1 MLTTVPRIDRRTQPR
16 AGFTLVELLVV
27 IALIAIL
34 AGLTLRVAVGVINQ
48 GRESATKTTLQKIQ
62 RLLNSRLEEFNRR
75 FGGTDPSSLYR
86 LETTPEYVLAGNLI
100 VGYSGNQPIRATGNV
115 RRILARKLLYIKY
128 FPQSAR
134 ELDAGLQP
142 ELFTALASLGGP
154 NSTTDVE
161 EEITSSEILHDLM
174 VNSTS
179 LGDVGVGLDS
189 FLDSETADTDG
200 DGFKEFVDGWQ
211 RPIRFYR
218 WPVLLF
224 WPGFETKNSV
234 ANTLAQFQGAVPTE
248 EQALLLINSLPVNT
262 TLANHLAR
270 DPQDPLNLLGGIPE
284 FAEGGLVPQ
293 GSDQIRMLGTDGRRI
308 AGFHFPGTF
317 HCPLLV
323 SAGPN
328 GKFGLLPPKY
338 GTAPTPT
345 SYGFLG
351 QYLSVP
357 SEQEDLPSHPDLLD
371 ALADNITSL
380 NIRAGGR

>member
-1 MLTTVPRIDRRTQPR
+1 MLPTVPRIARRSPLR
-16 AGFTLVELLVV
+16 AGFTLVELLIV
-27 IALIAIL
+27 IALIALL

-48 GRESATKTTLQKIQ
+48 GRESATKSTLQKIQ
-62 RLLNSRLEEFNRR
+62 RLLNSRLEVFNRR
-75 FGGTDPSSLYR
+75 YGGNDPSSLYR

-100 VGYSGNQPIRATGNV
+100 VGYSGNQPRLATGNV

-134 ELDAGLQP
+134 ELDQGQQT
-142 ELFTALASLGGP
+142 ELFDAVVRLGGT
-154 NSTTDVE
+154 NANTDVE
-161 EEITSSEILHDLM
+161 AEISSSEILHDLV

-189 FLDSETADTDG
+189 FLDSEIADTDG
-200 DGFKEFVDGWQ
+200 DGLREFVDGWQ

-218 WPVLLF
+218 WPMLLF
-224 WPGFETKNSV
+224 YPGFQPGNNI
-234 ANTLAQFQGAVPTE
+234 ADTLDRIQNLSPTAD
-248 EQALLLINSLPVNT
+248 QALLLIQSLPVNT
-262 TLANHLAR
+262 SLANHLAR
-270 DPQDPLNLLGGIPE
+270 DPQDPLNLLGGSPE
-284 FAEGGLVPQ
+284 FAEGGLMPQ
-293 GSDQIRMLGTDGRRI
+293 GSNQIRMLGSDGRRI

-328 GKFGLLPPKY
+328 GKFGLLPPAY
-338 GTAPTPT
+338 GTASTPT
-345 SYGFLG
+345 NYGYLG

-357 SEQEDLPSHPDLLD
+357 NAEEDLRSASDLLD

>member
-1 MLTTVPRIDRRTQPR
+1 MHALRPPRPHRSRSR

-27 IALIAIL
+27 VALIAIL

-48 GRESATKTTLQKIQ
+48 GREAATKSTLQKIQ

-75 FGGTDPSSLYR
+75 FGGNDPSSLYR
-86 LETTPEYVLAGNLI
+86 LESTPEYTLAGQLVVNN
-100 VGYSGNQPIRATGNV
+100 SGNTPVLATGNA
-115 RRILARKLLYIKY
+115 RRILTRKLLYIKY

-134 ELDAGLQP
+134 ELDPGLQP
-142 ELFTALASLGGP
+142 ELWTALVQMGGP
-154 NSTTDVE
+154 TATSDVE
-161 EEITSSEILHDLM
+161 AEISSSEILHDLV

-189 FLDSETADTDG
+189 FLNSEVADTDG
-200 DGFKEFVDGWQ
+200 DGRKEFVDGWQ
-211 RPIRFYR
+211 QPIVFYR

-224 WPGFETKNSV
+224 WPGFAPQGNP
-234 ANTLAQFQGAVPTE
+234 ANTLAQFTNATPTVE
-248 EQALLLINSLPVNT
+248 MAQRLISTLPVNT
-262 TLANHLAR
+262 SLANHLAR

-284 FAEGGLVPQ
+284 FAEGGLMPSGNNLVRLQYPGTFPQ
-293 GSDQIRMLGTDGRRI
+293 SNNRRV

-328 GKFGLLPPKY
+328 GVLGLLPPVY
-338 GTAPTPT
+338 GTSVTPT
-345 SYGFLG
+345 QYGYLG
-351 QYLSVP
+351 QYDSSLAT
-357 SEQEDLPSHPDLLD
+357 QADLED
-371 ALADNITSL
+371 ALSDNITSL